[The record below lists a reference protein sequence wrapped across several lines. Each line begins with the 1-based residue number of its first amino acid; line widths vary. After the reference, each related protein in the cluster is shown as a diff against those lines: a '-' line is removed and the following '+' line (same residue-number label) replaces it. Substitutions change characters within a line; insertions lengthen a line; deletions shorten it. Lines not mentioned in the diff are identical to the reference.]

1 MRKGLSQK
9 EMEALPVTEYW
20 ELYIFDSFIEPQ
32 GPQVDD
38 FAKAQILQ
46 TLWLTSPN
54 MTKESSRKIKLKDF
68 MSIKP
73 NEDIFKSKAVLEA
86 IEEDK
91 KREQHKRMLDSIS
104 DPIVRKQM
112 EEAYNGKEK

>member
-1 MRKGLSQK
+1 MRKGLSND
-9 EMEALPVTEYW
+9 EMMALPVTEYW

-38 FAKAQILQ
+38 FAKAQLLQ

-54 MTKESSRKIKLKDF
+54 MTKDSSRKIKIKDF

-73 NEDIFKSKAVLEA
+73 GEDVFKSAAVLEA
-86 IEEDK
+86 IEQDK
-91 KREQHKRMLDSIS
+91 KREQQKRMLDSIT

-112 EEAYNGKEK
+112 EEAFKNG